1 MRELPPAAAVFCYEQ
16 QASSQS
22 AGSLTIGIPPPST
35 VLTEIT
41 GGLRDL
47 WLNPKTPKTSR
58 RKQDPG
64 RADDG
69 SKGVDHGENLYCTL
83 KLFNSFSLQ

>member
-16 QASSQS
+16 QASGQS
-22 AGSLTIGIPPPST
+22 AGSPTIGIPPPST

-69 SKGVDHGENLYCTL
+69 SKGVDHGEKFVLYT
-83 KLFNSFSLQ
+83 KIIK